1 MDDLYVS
8 ISFFLAKLWAKVKW
22 DLTDL
27 FLGQLENSGMFFHHI
42 KIILTNRIDLGSFF
56 FDYLEMGIHLI
67 QSMSK

>member
-27 FLGQLENSGMFFHHI
+27 FLGHLENSGMFFLSYQDH
-42 KIILTNRIDLGSFF
+42 
-56 FDYLEMGIHLI
+56 FD
-67 QSMSK
+67 K